1 MQVYLTLVRRLSSGS
16 DWQFLR
22 PPVQMSPRSDPAR
35 FQVTGRLGTVLGAD
49 LPQRSRGRGNVS
61 LHRYVTLVVV

>member
-35 FQVTGRLGTVLGAD
+35 LQAGSGLCSERICHSALEGEEMFHCTA
-49 LPQRSRGRGNVS
+49 
-61 LHRYVTLVVV
+61 TLL